1 MASSS
6 EWTADIVPIL
16 LQYGADVNAQD
27 KRRSTPL
34 HRASGRHLG
43 SVEIVRV
50 LLQYGADVGAND
62 DDGMTP
68 LDVALSEEH
77 HEKAQLLS
85 DHRLK

>member
-1 MASSS
+1 MCGCP
-6 EWTADIVPIL
+6 VLLHIL
-16 LQYGADVNAQD
+16 
-27 KRRSTPL
+27 TPL
-34 HRASGRHLG
+34 HRASGRDLG

-50 LLQYGADVGAND
+50 LLQYGADVGAED

-77 HEKAQLLS
+77 REKAQLLS